1 VAEIVIDPFRSPY
14 ASELPAPQP
23 ALAEPA
29 TAQVAA
35 APGFSERMGRIEMQ
49 LLQEALAQHGQNQ
62 RRAAAALG
70 LSYDQMRHLV
80 RKHQLPRR
88 RRRAQ

>member
-1 VAEIVIDPFRSPY
+1 
-14 ASELPAPQP
+14 
-23 ALAEPA
+23 
-29 TAQVAA
+29 
-35 APGFSERMGRIEMQ
+35 MGRIELQ
-49 LLQEALAQHGQNQ
+49 LLQEALAQHGDNQ

-88 RRRAQ
+88 RRRTQ